1 MANLFDRQHPLISSV
16 WRQPSSEEIGHFTP
30 PLLPPLPP
38 ISELAPGVS
47 PFKQGCLM
55 ANLFSRRHPIFS
67 SVWRQ
72 PSSEESGHFTPPL
85 PPPLPPISEL
95 APGVFPLTPRFSF
108 PSSFGSPFLRFSL
121 SPSRKETSIRHSSPG
136 PEVQVLPQSRILTFP
151 LLSVRLS

>member
-1 MANLFDRQHPLISSV
+1 MDDGKQTRLLDGVHMFLGV

-55 ANLFSRRHPIFS
+55 ANLFGRRHPIFS

-72 PSSEESGHFTPPL
+72 PSSEEIGHFTPPSSISPPSDFRACPL
-85 PPPLPPISEL
+85 AYFHSLPGFLFPPPS
-95 APGVFPLTPRFSF
+95 VH
-108 PSSFGSPFLRFSL
+108 
-121 SPSRKETSIRHSSPG
+121 HSSDSPC
-136 PEVQVLPQSRILTFP
+136 
-151 LLSVRLS
+151 LLRG